1 MVKEEKL
8 TLRTRHINC
17 FYCIA
22 VSFLILAIVLFALS
36 SQQSQALGNQ
46 QNRTPVLISASIILI
61 LAIIIFVWV
70 TFYAVRYF
78 RTKKQRALQYLKKP
92 GNELAAGRTTT
103 TPVIVFNNA
112 AFTNDDPI
120 AIDRPN
126 HHRPTTSA

>member
-46 QNRTPVLISASIILI
+46 QNRTPVIISASIILI
-61 LAIIIFVWV
+61 LAIIIFIWV

-78 RTKKQRALQYLKKP
+78 RAKKQRALQYLKKP
-92 GNELAAGRTTT
+92 GNEPATERTTT

-126 HHRPTTSA
+126 HRPTTSV